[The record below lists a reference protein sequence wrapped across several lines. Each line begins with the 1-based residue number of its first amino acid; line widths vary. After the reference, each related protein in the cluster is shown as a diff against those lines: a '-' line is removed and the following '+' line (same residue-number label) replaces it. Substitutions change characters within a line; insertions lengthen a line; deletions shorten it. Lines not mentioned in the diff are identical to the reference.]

1 MFAVSGT
8 AADGSGRL
16 GSSLPSVSEPILAT
30 DAERD
35 AALALLR
42 EASVDG
48 RLTLEDLAQR
58 AELVHDARTRDDL
71 ATATAGLERAPAP
84 PPAGKVERQRA
95 ILSSLRR
102 DGHWRLAPRTRFTA
116 MLGSVTLDLR
126 QAVLPGPTIEIKARA
141 ILGSVEVIVPEGV
154 EVDVSGSSILSGEN
168 LLIEGTPPAG
178 APLVRIRHSG
188 LLGSLTVRSRP
199 RLADQIKAQLRRFL

>member
-16 GSSLPSVSEPILAT
+16 GSSLRRVSEPILAT

-35 AALALLR
+35 MALALLR
-42 EASVDG
+42 DASVDG
-48 RLTLEDLAQR
+48 RLTVEDLAQR
-58 AELVHDARTRDDL
+58 AELVHTSRTRDDL

-84 PPAGKVERQRA
+84 PPSGEVERQRA
-95 ILSSLRR
+95 MLSSLRR
-102 DGHWRLAPRTRFTA
+102 EGHWRLAPRTRFSA
-116 MLGSVTLDLR
+116 VLGSVTLDLR
-126 QAVLPGPTIEIKARA
+126 QAVLAGPEIEIEARA

-154 EVDVSGSSILSGEN
+154 EVAVSGGGVLSGED
-168 LLIEGTPPAG
+168 LRIEGTPSAG

-188 LLGSLTVRSRP
+188 LMGSLTVRSRP
-199 RLADQIKAQLRRFL
+199 RLTDEIKAQIRRYL